1 VCVTGQSERINFVA
15 IISVDERRCAILPF
29 AATNCLIRAQAIH
42 NCATFV
48 RLDVGPHE
56 RRSLVMAEVVR
67 IAESASESA
76 PTLPQNVE
84 AEAALLGALMIDNRL
99 VEDVQL
105 KIKADHFFE
114 PLHGRIYD
122 AILKLTDSNR
132 IANPVTLKPL
142 FEADEGM
149 KEVGGP
155 GYLAQLT
162 GSGATVIGARD
173 FAEQIYDL
181 ALLRALVGVGRDL
194 VEGALD
200 TSEDVAPL
208 AQIERAESELYKVA
222 EQGGGE
228 GKAKSFGDA
237 TKEALQLAEKAL
249 NSGGHL
255 SGFTTGL
262 DSLNSKIGGLH
273 KSDLIIVAGRPG
285 MGKSSLAT
293 NIAFNAARRMLQD
306 QEDGIETAKS
316 AGAPVALFSLE
327 MSADQLATRILAEQ
341 SGISSENLRMGRIS
355 QQEFR
360 SLARAAAELQSLPLY
375 IDDTPG
381 LTIAAL
387 RTRARRLKRQ
397 KGIGIVIVDYLQ
409 LLQGSGKGSAGD
421 NRVQEISEISRG
433 LKQLAKE
440 LDVPVVAL
448 SQLSRAVEQ
457 REDKRPQLSDLRES
471 GSIEQDADIVL
482 FIYREDYYLAARQ
495 PADDH
500 PEIDKWREEMARVY
514 GLAEVIVAKQ
524 RHGSTGKIRVKFD
537 SRITKFSDILDEGYM
552 PEIRG

>member
-1 VCVTGQSERINFVA
+1 
-15 IISVDERRCAILPF
+15 
-29 AATNCLIRAQAIH
+29 
-42 NCATFV
+42 
-48 RLDVGPHE
+48 
-56 RRSLVMAEVVR
+56 MAEIIR
-67 IAESASESA
+67 IAESASEPGIQA
-76 PTLPQNVE
+76 LPQNVE

-105 KIKADHFFE
+105 KLKPHHFFE
-114 PLHGRIYD
+114 PLHGRIYES
-122 AILKLTDSNR
+122 ILRMTDSNR
-132 IANPVTLKPL
+132 VANPVTLRPL
-142 FEADEGM
+142 FESDEII
-149 KEVGGP
+149 KEVGGAA
-155 GYLAQLT
+155 YLAQLT
-162 GSGATVIGARD
+162 GSGAAVIGARD
-173 FAEQIYDL
+173 FAQQIYDL

-208 AQIERAESELYKVA
+208 AQIERAETELYKVA
-222 EQGGGE
+222 EEGGAE
-228 GKAKSFGDA
+228 GKAKSFAESA
-237 TKEALQLAEKAL
+237 TLAIEMAERAL

-255 SGFTTGL
+255 SGMTTGL
-262 DSLNSKIGGLH
+262 EVLNSKVGGLH
-273 KSDLIIVAGRPG
+273 RSDLIIVAGRPG

-293 NIAFNAARRMLQD
+293 NMAFAAAQRFLRD
-306 QEDGIETAKS
+306 SEDGIAPEKS

-360 SLARAAAELQSLPLY
+360 ELARAAAELQSLPLY

-397 KGIGIVIVDYLQ
+397 KGIGMVIVDYLQ
-409 LLQGSGKGSAGD
+409 LLQGTGKNSNE

-440 LDVPVVAL
+440 LNLPVIGL
-448 SQLSRAVEQ
+448 SQLSRQVEQ

-482 FIYREDYYLAARQ
+482 FIYREDYYLKAVEPDYPMPEETDKQAKYEAWRQ
-495 PADDH
+495 KYDPVAG
-500 PEIDKWREEMARVY
+500 R
-514 GLAEVIVAKQ
+514 AELIVAKQ
-524 RHGSTGKIRVKFD
+524 RHGSTGIVRVRFD
-537 SRITKFSDILDEGYM
+537 GRTTKFSDAADEGYL
-552 PEIRG
+552 PEMRN